1 MCRMSPGEAGIAH
14 RHSAAECWRLTEGF
28 MVDTRADAVVPRMT
42 SSGRTRRSP
51 KKAVSPRIDPMRDW
65 TAIVEISS
73 TS

>member
-1 MCRMSPGEAGIAH
+1 
-14 RHSAAECWRLTEGF
+14 